1 MLAPGMPQRARPL
14 FTSRPQAGLLL
25 TPLSLTFGTGVDAM
39 NTQRLMAKYSAR
51 YGAGVT
57 GVLDGAEFKRL
68 REEIIT
74 PQDKAMGTLEQVAA
88 PRVLITHV
96 LRERSRKVD
105 PLAGRR
111 HVIITPWA
119 R

>member
-1 MLAPGMPQRARPL
+1 M
-14 FTSRPQAGLLL
+14 
-25 TPLSLTFGTGVDAM
+25 GTGVDAM
-39 NTQRLMAKYSAR
+39 NTQRLMAKYSAK

-57 GVLDGAEFKRL
+57 GVLDSAEFTRL

-74 PQDKAMGTLEQVAA
+74 PQDKAIVLGTLEQVAA
-88 PRVLITHV
+88 PRVITHV
-96 LRERSRKVD
+96 LGERSPKMD
-105 PLAGRR
+105 HLAGRR

>member
-1 MLAPGMPQRARPL
+1 MAARSG
-14 FTSRPQAGLLL
+14 TH
-25 TPLSLTFGTGVDAM
+25 TFESYLGDTGVDAM